1 MNSWL
6 RQNAGLAFFIAVI
19 AFIVIVEGRRHHVVN
34 ETEVVFFLALVPSI
48 ILHEIS
54 HGVVAYWCGD
64 PTAKDAGRLSLNPI
78 RHVSILGTIIVP
90 ILLIFTTH
98 FAFGWAKPVPVR
110 IDRLRHPRNQ
120 AVLVG
125 LAGPTTNIL
134 IAGILA
140 LVVRYFVPASAF
152 NVPTVAQLGL
162 VVQIIVLA
170 GWGNVII
177 AAFNLLP
184 IPPLDGAALVERLL
198 PQSLLPYYYQVRMG
212 FLFVVMA
219 IVFLAQNAL
228 GDVFNWCINLWL
240 QVAGLG

>member
-1 MNSWL
+1 
-6 RQNAGLAFFIAVI
+6 
-19 AFIVIVEGRRHHVVN
+19 
-34 ETEVVFFLALVPSI
+34 
-48 ILHEIS
+48 
-54 HGVVAYWCGD
+54 
-64 PTAKDAGRLSLNPI
+64 
-78 RHVSILGTIIVP
+78 
-90 ILLIFTTH
+90 
-98 FAFGWAKPVPVR
+98 
-110 IDRLRHPRNQ
+110 
-120 AVLVG
+120 VLVG